1 MGKRT
6 IVLVIALI
14 LAAISAF
21 AVWRFLTQVEDDAR
35 EGLNEVTVYRALEF
49 IEEGSVGGD
58 VLGQFEASTEIEELM
73 PENAVTSQEQLDETL
88 IGSVARGPI
97 SKGQVVT
104 TDLWA
109 QPTEEAATFSELI
122 EEGMQAISI
131 RPDEVRAVGGFVR
144 PDDRINMIATLTV
157 DRSGTISLLASALGR
172 ELLGVDDEFDAFL
185 FALPPEQ
192 RDIEGAALLGEL
204 ANAIPAE
211 VPISFTAL
219 QNIKVLSVGSVVS
232 NEQTSSDT
240 ATDDE
245 GDQIAPVEALGSQLL
260 TLEVDADQAE
270 RIAWL
275 FTNGNVWLTLLPTE
289 GVYVPVETLGITID
303 EIIGD
308 LIDERTL
315 AIFGATTP

>member
-1 MGKRT
+1 VGKRT
-6 IVLVIALI
+6 VVLVIALV

-21 AVWRFLTQVEDDAR
+21 AVWRFLTEVEDDAR

-49 IEEGSVGGD
+49 VEEGSLGAD
-58 VLGQFEASTEIEELM
+58 VLNQFEASTEIEELV
-73 PENAVTSQEQLDETL
+73 PENAITSQEQLDETL
-88 IGSVARGPI
+88 TGTLARGPI

-109 QPTEEAATFSELI
+109 EPTEEAATFSALI

-144 PDDRINMIATLTV
+144 PEDRINMIATLSV
-157 DRSGTISLLASALGR
+157 DRSATINLLASALGR
-172 ELLGVDDEFDAFL
+172 GLLGVDDEFEAFL
-185 FALPPEQ
+185 LALPPEQ
-192 RDIEGAALLGEL
+192 REIEGAALLGEL
-204 ANAIPAE
+204 ANAIPVE

-219 QNIKVLSVGSVVS
+219 QDIKVLSVGSVVS

-240 ATDDE
+240 ATDAED
-245 GDQIAPVEALGSQLL
+245 DQISAVEALGSQLL

-289 GVYVPVETLGITID
+289 GVYVPVDTLGITID
-303 EIIGD
+303 DIVSD
-308 LIDERTL
+308 LISERTL

>member
-1 MGKRT
+1 
-6 IVLVIALI
+6 V
-14 LAAISAF
+14 
-21 AVWRFLTQVEDDAR
+21 
-35 EGLNEVTVYRALEF
+35 
-49 IEEGSVGGD
+49 
-58 VLGQFEASTEIEELM
+58 

-109 QPTEEAATFSELI
+109 QPAEEAATFSELI

-144 PDDRINMIATLTV
+144 PEDRINMIATLTV
-157 DRSGTISLLASALGR
+157 DRSATISLLASALGR

-185 FALPPEQ
+185 LALPPEQ

-204 ANAIPAE
+204 AIAIPPE
-211 VPISFTAL
+211 VPVSFTAL

-240 ATDDE
+240 PTDDE
-245 GDQIAPVEALGSQLL
+245 GNQIAPVEALGSQLL

-315 AIFGATTP
+315 AIFGATAP

>member
-6 IVLVIALI
+6 VVLVIALV

-21 AVWRFLTQVEDDAR
+21 AVWRFLTEVEDDAR

-49 IEEGSVGGD
+49 VEEGSLGAD
-58 VLGQFEASTEIEELM
+58 VLNQFEASTEIEELV
-73 PENAVTSQEQLDETL
+73 PENAITSQEQLDETL
-88 IGSVARGPI
+88 TGTLARGPI

-109 QPTEEAATFSELI
+109 EPTEEAATFSALI

-144 PDDRINMIATLTV
+144 PEDRINMIATLSV
-157 DRSGTISLLASALGR
+157 DRSATINLLASALGR
-172 ELLGVDDEFDAFL
+172 GLLGVDDEFEAFL
-185 FALPPEQ
+185 LALPPEQ
-192 RDIEGAALLGEL
+192 REIEGAALLGEL
-204 ANAIPAE
+204 ANAIPVE

-219 QNIKVLSVGSVVS
+219 QDIKVLSVGSVVS

-240 ATDDE
+240 ATDAED
-245 GDQIAPVEALGSQLL
+245 DQISAVEALGSQLL

-289 GVYVPVETLGITID
+289 GVYVPVDTLGITID
-303 EIIGD
+303 DIVSD
-308 LIDERTL
+308 LISERTL

>member
-6 IVLVIALI
+6 VVLVIALV

-21 AVWRFLTQVEDDAR
+21 AVWRFLTEVEDDAR

-49 IEEGSVGGD
+49 VEEGSLGAD
-58 VLGQFEASTEIEELM
+58 VLNQFEASTEIEELM
-73 PENAVTSQEQLDETL
+73 PENAITSQEQLDETL
-88 IGSVARGPI
+88 TGTLARGPI

-109 QPTEEAATFSELI
+109 EPTEEAATFSALI

-144 PDDRINMIATLTV
+144 PEDRINMIATLSV
-157 DRSGTISLLASALGR
+157 DRSATINLLASALGR
-172 ELLGVDDEFDAFL
+172 GLLGVDDEFEAFL
-185 FALPPEQ
+185 LALPPEQ
-192 RDIEGAALLGEL
+192 REIEGAALLGEL
-204 ANAIPAE
+204 ANAIPVE

-219 QNIKVLSVGSVVS
+219 QDIKVLSVGSVVS

-240 ATDDE
+240 ATDAED
-245 GDQIAPVEALGSQLL
+245 DQISAVEALGSQLL

-289 GVYVPVETLGITID
+289 GVHVPVDTLGITID
-303 EIIGD
+303 DIVSD
-308 LIDERTL
+308 LISERTL

>member
-6 IVLVIALI
+6 VVLVIALV

-21 AVWRFLTQVEDDAR
+21 AVWRFLTEVEDDAR

-49 IEEGSVGGD
+49 VEEGSLGAD
-58 VLGQFEASTEIEELM
+58 VLNQFEASTEIEELM
-73 PENAVTSQEQLDETL
+73 PENAITSQEQLDETL
-88 IGSVARGPI
+88 TGTLARGPI

-109 QPTEEAATFSELI
+109 EPTEEAATFSALI

-144 PDDRINMIATLTV
+144 PEDRINMIATLNV
-157 DRSGTISLLASALGR
+157 DRSATINLLASALGR
-172 ELLGVDDEFDAFL
+172 GLLGVDDEFEAFL
-185 FALPPEQ
+185 LALPPEQ
-192 RDIEGAALLGEL
+192 REIEGAALLGEL
-204 ANAIPAE
+204 ANAIPVE

-219 QNIKVLSVGSVVS
+219 QDIKVLSVGSVVS

-240 ATDDE
+240 ATDAED
-245 GDQIAPVEALGSQLL
+245 DQIAAVEALGSQLL

-289 GVYVPVETLGITID
+289 GVYVPVDTLGITID
-303 EIIGD
+303 DIVGD
-308 LIDERTL
+308 LISERTL